1 MSFTVKHELVK
12 RDGKIRFRKF
22 SEKGYEHFNIRLYI
36 EGPIEQVEYVE
47 YELHPT
53 FKDTNRII
61 RKRAGGFPLNIWTW
75 GEFDIIV
82 TIHPISGDREQII
95 YPLKFGADLPADSAK
110 YIDET
115 PGKNKVYA

>member
-12 RDGKIRFRKF
+12 KDGKIRFRKF
-22 SEKGYEHFNIRLYI
+22 SSQGREHFNIRLFI
-36 EGPIEQVEYVE
+36 EGPIDEVEFVE

-53 FKDTNRII
+53 FRNTNRIV
-61 RKRAGGFPLNIWTW
+61 RDRAGGFPLTIWTW

-82 TIHPISGDREQII
+82 TIHPKRGDREQIV
-95 YPLKFGADLPADSAK
+95 YQLKFGNQLPASDSA

-115 PGKNKVYA
+115 PGQKVMS